1 MTNTDERAREGQAQ
15 DWYRNYYARLGKD
28 RNDLRTNQGVLFQ
41 TLALEVSVV
50 RAVAGMPLAP
60 ECALVL
66 DVGCGG
72 GGDLYQ
78 LLRLGFR
85 PENVTGIDVLPER
98 IEAARKLYPQISF
111 VQKDA
116 SAMEFRTGTFD
127 LLFEST
133 MFATLPDD
141 DLSAKIADEMLRVCK
156 PGGHILLVDWR
167 TPKPGDEAYKALT
180 RRRLRVLF
188 GVGQATRLV
197 AVTRGALVPPLGRF
211 LSARLPSLY
220 FLVCALCPF
229 LVGQVAYVLQKPGA
243 TPA

>member
-1 MTNTDERAREGQAQ
+1 MTSTAGGIRARETQ
-15 DWYRNYYARLGKD
+15 DWYRRYYARLGGD

-50 RAVAGMPLAP
+50 RAVAELPLVP
-60 ECALVL
+60 GEALVL

-85 PENVTGIDVLPER
+85 PENITGIDVLPER
-98 IEAARKLYPQISF
+98 IEGARKLYPQIAF
-111 VQKDA
+111 THGDA
-116 SAMEFRTGTFD
+116 SALEFPSESFD

-133 MFATLPDD
+133 MFATLRDEN
-141 DLSAKIADEMLRVCK
+141 LCARIAAEMVRVCK

-167 TPKPGDEAYKALT
+167 TPKPGDPDYKALT
-180 RRRLRVLF
+180 RRRLRDLF
-188 GVGQATRLV
+188 GVGQVTRLM

-220 FLVCALCPF
+220 FLVSTLCPF
-229 LVGQVAYVLQKPGA
+229 LVGQVTYVLQKPGP
-243 TPA
+243 TTT

>member
-1 MTNTDERAREGQAQ
+1 MTGTPRGMREREAQ
-15 DWYRNYYARLGKD
+15 DWYGRYYARLGGD
-28 RNDLRTNQGVLFQ
+28 RNDLRTNRGVLFQ

-50 RAVAGMPLAP
+50 RAVAGLPLVP
-60 ECALVL
+60 GEALVL

-85 PENVTGIDVLPER
+85 PENITGIDVLPER
-98 IEAARKLYPQISF
+98 IEGARKLYPQIAF
-111 VQKDA
+111 IQGDA
-116 SAMEFRTGTFD
+116 SAMEFPTGTFD

-141 DLSAKIADEMLRVCK
+141 DLCAGIAGEMVRVCK

-167 TPKPGDEAYKALT
+167 TRKAGDPDYKALT
-180 RRRLRVLF
+180 RQRVRKLF
-188 GVGQATRLV
+188 GVGQATRLA

-211 LSARLPSLY
+211 LSARLPSTY
-220 FLVCALCPF
+220 FLVSALCPF
-229 LVGQVAYVLQKPGA
+229 LVGQTTYVLEKPGA
-243 TPA
+243 

>member
-1 MTNTDERAREGQAQ
+1 MTSTAGGPRERETQ
-15 DWYRNYYARLGKD
+15 DWYRRYYARLGGN

-41 TLALEVSVV
+41 TLALEVSIV
-50 RAVAGMPLAP
+50 RAVAELPLVP
-60 ECALVL
+60 REALVL

-72 GGDLYQ
+72 AGDLYQ

-85 PENVTGIDVLPER
+85 PENITGIDVLPER
-98 IEAARKLYPQISF
+98 IESARKLYPQITF
-111 VQKDA
+111 IQGDA
-116 SAMEFRTGTFD
+116 SAMELPTASFD

-141 DLSAKIADEMLRVCK
+141 DLCARIAAEMVRVCK

-167 TPKPGDEAYKALT
+167 TPKPGDPAYKALT

-188 GVGQATRLV
+188 GLDRATRLV

-211 LSARLPSLY
+211 LSAQLPSLY
-220 FLVCALCPF
+220 FLVSTLCPF
-229 LVGQVAYVLQKPGA
+229 LVGQVAYVLQKPGPTA
-243 TPA
+243 A